1 MALRV
6 AINGFGRIGRL
17 FLRAALQ
24 RRVPITFVGIN
35 DLTDAP
41 TLAHL
46 FKYDSVHGRFPGEV
60 KAEDGAL
67 IVDGHW
73 IPVSASPTIENIPW
87 GEVDIV
93 VEATGKF
100 TRRADAEKHL
110 QRGAHKVLLTAPPKD
125 SADAIIVLGVNE
137 DSLTGQERI
146 ISNASCTTNCI
157 APMVKVLHDAFGV
170 ESGFM
175 VTVHAYTNDQ
185 RILDLPH
192 KDLRRARAAALNI
205 IPTTTGAARAVG
217 AVIPELKG
225 RIDGYALRVPVPD
238 GSVTDLT
245 AVLKRSVSREEVNA
259 AFREAAVG
267 RLRGI
272 LEYSEEPLVSSDI
285 IGNPHSCIIDGLST
299 MANGTLVK
307 VVGWYD
313 NEWGYVQRLVDL
325 VLRLGD

>member
-1 MALRV
+1 MPVRV
-6 AINGFGRIGRL
+6 ALNGFGRIGRL
-17 FLRAALQ
+17 LLRAALQ
-24 RRVPITFVGIN
+24 RNAPLHFIGIN
-35 DLTDAP
+35 DLTDAQ
-41 TLAHL
+41 TLAYL
-46 FKYDSVHGRFPGEV
+46 FRYDSVHGPFSGSV
-60 KAEDGAL
+60 AAEDSAL
-67 IVDGHW
+67 IINGHR
-73 IPVSASPTIENIPW
+73 IPVSASPTIEDIPW
-87 GEVDIV
+87 EEPDIV
-93 VEATGKF
+93 VEATGRF

-110 QRGAHKVLLTAPPKD
+110 QRGARKVLLTAPPKD
-125 SADAIIVLGVNE
+125 SADAIVVLGVN
-137 DSLTGQERI
+137 DTVLTGQERI

-245 AVLKRSVSREEVNA
+245 AVLRRPASREEINA
-259 AFREAAVG
+259 AFRHAAEG
-267 RLRGI
+267 HLRGI
-272 LEYSEEPLVSSDI
+272 LQYSEEPLVSTDI
-285 IGNPHSCIIDGLST
+285 IGNPHSCIIDALST

-313 NEWGYVQRLVDL
+313 NEWGYVNRLVDL
-325 VLRLGD
+325 LLRLGD

>member
-1 MALRV
+1 MPLRV

-17 FLRAALQ
+17 MFRAALQ
-24 RRVPITFVGIN
+24 RGAPLQFIGIN
-35 DLTDAP
+35 DLTDAQ

-46 FKYDSVHGRFPGEV
+46 LRYDSIHGRFPGSV
-60 KAEDGAL
+60 DADDSAL
-67 IVDGHW
+67 LVNGHR
-73 IPVSASPTIENIPW
+73 IPISASPTLEDLPW
-87 GEVDIV
+87 EEPDIV
-93 VEATGKF
+93 IEATGKF

-110 QRGAHKVLLTAPPKD
+110 HRGARKVILTAPPKD
-125 SADAIIVLGVNE
+125 NADAIVVLGVN
-137 DSLTGQERI
+137 DHVLTGHERI

-170 ESGFM
+170 ESGLM

-238 GSVTDLT
+238 GSITDLT
-245 AVLKRSVSREEVNA
+245 AVLQRPVSREEVNA
-259 AFREAAVG
+259 AFRQAAESH
-267 RLRGI
+267 LRGI
-272 LEYSEEPLVSSDI
+272 LQYSEEPLVSTDI
-285 IGNPHSCIIDGLST
+285 IGNPHSCILDGLST
-299 MANGTLVK
+299 MANGRLVK

-313 NEWGYVQRLVDL
+313 NEWGYVNRLVDL
-325 VLRLGD
+325 ILRLGD

>member
-1 MALRV
+1 MPLRV

-17 FLRAALQ
+17 MFRAALQ
-24 RRVPITFVGIN
+24 RRAPIEFVGIN
-35 DLTDAP
+35 DLTDAA

-46 FKYDSVHGRFPGEV
+46 LTYDSVHGRFPLPV
-60 KAEDGAL
+60 KAEEDAL
-67 IVDGHW
+67 IVDGKR
-73 IPVSASPTIENIPW
+73 IPVSSSPTLEDIPW
-87 GEVDIV
+87 GELDLV

-110 QRGAHKVLLTAPPKD
+110 QRGARRVLLTAPPKD
-125 SADAIIVLGVNE
+125 SADAVIVLGVNE
-137 DSLTGQERI
+137 HTLTGQERI
-146 ISNASCTTNCI
+146 ISNASCTTNCV

-170 ESGFM
+170 ESAFM

-225 RIDGYALRVPVPD
+225 RIDGYAVRVPVPD
-238 GSVTDLT
+238 GSLTDLT
-245 AVLKRSVSREEVNA
+245 AVLKKPVTREEVNA
-259 AFREAAVG
+259 AFRAAAEG
-267 RLRGI
+267 PLRGI
-272 LEYSEEPLVSSDI
+272 VEYSEEPLVSSDI
-285 IGNPHSCIIDGLST
+285 IGNPHSCIFDALST
-299 MANGTLVK
+299 LANGTLVK

-313 NEWGYVQRLVDL
+313 NEWGYVNRLVDL
-325 VLRLGD
+325 ILRLGD